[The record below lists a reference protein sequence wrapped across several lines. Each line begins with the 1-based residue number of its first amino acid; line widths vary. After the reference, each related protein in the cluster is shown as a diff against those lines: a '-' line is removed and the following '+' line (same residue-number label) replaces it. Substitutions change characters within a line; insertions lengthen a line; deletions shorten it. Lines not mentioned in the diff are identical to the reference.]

1 MFEALEKVIQQRE
14 KLQQSRDLYY
24 QSEEHKQFYSICKGI
39 PFYKWEYLLNNQEE
53 QHDELAKKTHRR
65 CCFNHLIGLP
75 EKHGFK
81 HNMYMYQYNLFQEL
95 MKDRP
100 KPTTDS
106 IVTRQQ
112 HKHLAVIKATGLGIT
127 EFVLRWIAW
136 MCVRNDDLK
145 GKRGCIVTGPNIAL
159 AITLIKRLKELFLN
173 QGSEHQFLFDT
184 KETVLVINGCL
195 IQAFPSHH
203 LDAMRGL
210 TNVAVV
216 FQDEA
221 SFFEIN
227 QANDAID
234 VSQRYIAKSDPY
246 LIVVSTPNKPGDMLH
261 QITEL
266 PEDKCIYKRIY
277 LPYTV
282 GAGNIFSQKDIE
294 IAKRSTSFERE
305 YNLKFLGLVGNVF
318 LPEKID
324 AAIKLGRELEIYKQ
338 DT

>member
-1 MFEALEKVIQQRE
+1 MFEALEKAIQQRE
-14 KLQQSRDLYY
+14 KVQQSKDLYY
-24 QSEEHKQFYSICKGI
+24 QSEEHKYFYSICEGI
-39 PFYKWEYLLNNQEE
+39 PFYRWEYLLNNQEV
-53 QHDELAKKTHRR
+53 QHTELSRKTCDR

-75 EKHGFK
+75 EKHGLR
-81 HNMYMYQYNLFQEL
+81 HNMYMYEYNLFREL

-100 KPTTDS
+100 KPTDS
-106 IVTRQQ
+106 IVIRQQ

-136 MCVRNDDLK
+136 MCVRNDNLK
-145 GKRGCIVTGPNIAL
+145 GQRVCIVTGPNIAL

-173 QGSEHQFLFDT
+173 SESEHQLVFDT

-210 TNVAVV
+210 TNVAIV

-246 LIVVSTPNKPGDMLH
+246 LIVVSTPNRPGDMLH
-261 QITEL
+261 QIAEL
-266 PEDKCIYKRIY
+266 PEDRCIYKRIY

-282 GAGNIFSQKDIE
+282 GLGNIFSQKDIE

-324 AAIKLGRELEIYKQ
+324 EAIRLGREFDI
-338 DT
+338 